1 MKYILD
7 FPGWKTR
14 GRKLESCRVDDWPKN
29 RSYFLA
35 MSILETFSLTGKT
48 ALLTGGALWVQL
60 ERLMEQVE
68 QGRFR
73 AVDFDN
79 FDEFF

>member
-1 MKYILD
+1 MNNDQRELLAELDSNPTEPLARGEIILM
-7 FPGWKTR
+7 G
-14 GRKLESCRVDDWPKN
+14 SC
-29 RSYFLA
+29 LA
-35 MSILETFSLTGKT
+35 LGTALLVALVL